1 MITRHL
7 LSLLWKKLL
16 VSSYD
21 VTDGLFNLEI
31 LAGSTFPS
39 VSGDCS
45 FYPSD
50 SDGNSFSLT
59 GWTAKLQ
66 IREQPTTSA
75 IIDITPTVNTSDN
88 SVSFSL
94 TPTQTSSLVK
104 TDYVYALELT
114 QTSTGKVLTLV
125 RGQVLVTPE
134 IVK

>member
-1 MITRHL
+1 MITRHQ
-7 LSLLWKKLL
+7 LSLPWKKLL

-39 VSGDCS
+39 VAGDCS

-88 SVSFSL
+88 SVRFSL

>member
-1 MITRHL
+1 MSETFTI
-7 LSLLWKKLL
+7 
-16 VSSYD
+16 
-21 VTDGLFNLEI
+21 TDGLFDLEI

-39 VSGDCS
+39 VAGDCS

-50 SDGNSFSLT
+50 ADGNSFSLT

-66 IREQPTTSA
+66 IKENPSTA
-75 IIDITPTVNTSDN
+75 AVIDITPTVNTSDN

-94 TPTQTSSLVK
+94 TPSQTSSLTK
-104 TDYVYALELT
+104 TDYIWALELT
-114 QTSTGKVLTLV
+114 QTSTGKVLTLA